1 VPIYA
6 FTCGPCG
13 PFEVTRTVAEAGD
26 PASCPT
32 CGEDAR
38 RVFTPPGIALLAQPV
53 RRLLDLEQKSA
64 HEPAVVSEKTGRP
77 RPHTHEPTPP
87 WMLSH

>member
-6 FTCGPCG
+6 FTCGLCG
-13 PFEVTRTVAEAGD
+13 AFEVTRGMAQAAAPV
-26 PASCPT
+26 SCPS
-32 CGEDAR
+32 CGGEAR
-38 RVFTPPGIALLAQPV
+38 RVFTPPALALLSKPV
-53 RRLLDLEQKSA
+53 RSLLDLEQKSA

-87 WMLSH
+87 WTLSH

>member
-1 VPIYA
+1 MPIYA

-13 PFEVTRTVAEAGD
+13 PFEVTRGMAQSAAPT
-26 PASCPT
+26 SCPN
-32 CGEDAR
+32 CGAVAR
-38 RVFTPPGIALLAQPV
+38 RVFTPPALALLSKPV
-53 RRLLDLEQKSA
+53 RGLLDLEQKSA

-87 WMLSH
+87 WTLSH

>member
-13 PFEVTRTVAEAGD
+13 PFEVTRSVAQAGA
-26 PASCPT
+26 PAWCPT
-32 CGEDAR
+32 CGAEAR
-38 RVFTPPGIALLAQPV
+38 RVFTPPGIALLAKPV
-53 RRLLDLEQKSA
+53 RGLLELEQKSA

-77 RPHTHEPTPP
+77 RPHAHQPTPP

>member
-1 VPIYA
+1 MPIYA
-6 FTCGPCG
+6 FSCGPCG
-13 PFEVTRTVAEAGD
+13 PFEVTRRMAQSAA
-26 PASCPT
+26 PISCPN
-32 CGEDAR
+32 CGGDAR
-38 RVFTPPGIALLAQPV
+38 RVFTPPALALLSKPV
-53 RRLLDLEQKSA
+53 RGLLDLEQKSA

>member
-6 FTCGPCG
+6 FTCRPCG
-13 PFEVTRTVAEAGD
+13 PFEVTRSVADAGR

-32 CGEDAR
+32 CGGDAR
-38 RVFTPPGIALLAQPV
+38 RVFTAPGLALLAKPV
-53 RRLLDLEQKSA
+53 RRLLDLEQRSA
-64 HEPAVVSEKTGRP
+64 HEPAVVSEKAGRP
-77 RPHTHEPTPP
+77 RPHTHAPTPP

>member
-6 FTCGPCG
+6 FSCGQCG
-13 PFEVTRTVAEAGD
+13 PFEVTRGMAQAAA
-26 PASCPT
+26 PISCPS
-32 CGEDAR
+32 CGGVAR
-38 RVFTPPGIALLAQPV
+38 RLFTPPALALLSKPV
-53 RRLLDLEQKSA
+53 RGLLDLEQKSA

>member
-6 FTCGPCG
+6 FSCGQCG
-13 PFEVTRTVAEAGD
+13 PFEVTRGMAQAAA
-26 PASCPT
+26 PISCPS
-32 CGEDAR
+32 CGGVAR
-38 RVFTPPGIALLAQPV
+38 RLFTPPALARLSKPV
-53 RRLLDLEQKSA
+53 RGLLDLEQKSA

-87 WMLSH
+87 WMLIH

>member
-6 FTCGPCG
+6 FSCGPCG
-13 PFEVTRTVAEAGD
+13 PFEVTRGVADAGA
-26 PASCPT
+26 PAACPT
-32 CGEDAR
+32 CGADAR
-38 RVFTPPGIALLAQPV
+38 RVFTPPGLALLAKPLHG
-53 RRLLDLEQKSA
+53 LLDLEQKSG

-77 RPHTHEPTPP
+77 RPHRHQATPP

>member
-1 VPIYA
+1 
-6 FTCGPCG
+6 
-13 PFEVTRTVAEAGD
+13 
-26 PASCPT
+26 
-32 CGEDAR
+32 
-38 RVFTPPGIALLAQPV
+38 VFTPPALALLSKPV
-53 RRLLDLEQKSA
+53 RGLLDLEQKSA

>member
-13 PFEVTRTVAEAGD
+13 PFEVTRGMAQCAA
-26 PASCPT
+26 PISCPS
-32 CGEDAR
+32 CGGDAR
-38 RVFTPPGIALLAQPV
+38 RVFTAPALALLSRPV
-53 RRLLDLEQKSA
+53 RGLLDLEHRSA
-64 HEPAVVSEKTGRP
+64 HEPAVVSQKTGRP